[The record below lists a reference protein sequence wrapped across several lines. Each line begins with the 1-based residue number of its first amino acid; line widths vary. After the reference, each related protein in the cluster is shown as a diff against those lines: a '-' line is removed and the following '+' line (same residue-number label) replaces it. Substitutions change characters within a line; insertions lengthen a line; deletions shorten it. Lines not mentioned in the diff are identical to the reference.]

1 MKNRYS
7 IWRLM
12 SLGAAL
18 MTAPWLQAQ
27 DVLVTLEAEKGIIT
41 LPAKVKPV
49 DGSTV
54 EGISGGKYVGDND
67 PGSSIVF
74 NDVEVPEAG
83 TYEFKTYYMRADM
96 DDYLALSLIIM
107 GIAIGALLV
116 IWGAM
121 SLAFFLRKKH
131 RAKKIQERIAE
142 RKAAEA
148 KYRAELQQEE
158 QNSQNDN

>member
-1 MKNRYS
+1 
-7 IWRLM
+7 
-12 SLGAAL
+12 
-18 MTAPWLQAQ
+18 
-27 DVLVTLEAEKGIIT
+27 
-41 LPAKVKPV
+41 
-49 DGSTV
+49 
-54 EGISGGKYVGDND
+54 
-67 PGSSIVF
+67 
-74 NDVEVPEAG
+74 
-83 TYEFKTYYMRADM
+83 M

-131 RAKKIQERIAE
+131 RAKKIQERIDE
-142 RKAAEA
+142 REAAEA

>member
-1 MKNRYS
+1 
-7 IWRLM
+7 
-12 SLGAAL
+12 
-18 MTAPWLQAQ
+18 
-27 DVLVTLEAEKGIIT
+27 
-41 LPAKVKPV
+41 
-49 DGSTV
+49 
-54 EGISGGKYVGDND
+54 
-67 PGSSIVF
+67 
-74 NDVEVPEAG
+74 
-83 TYEFKTYYMRADM
+83 M

-142 RKAAEA
+142 RKAA

>member
-1 MKNRYS
+1 
-7 IWRLM
+7 
-12 SLGAAL
+12 
-18 MTAPWLQAQ
+18 
-27 DVLVTLEAEKGIIT
+27 
-41 LPAKVKPV
+41 
-49 DGSTV
+49 
-54 EGISGGKYVGDND
+54 
-67 PGSSIVF
+67 
-74 NDVEVPEAG
+74 
-83 TYEFKTYYMRADM
+83 M

-131 RAKKIQERIAE
+131 RAKLQERIAE
-142 RKAAEA
+142 REAAEA

>member
-1 MKNRYS
+1 
-7 IWRLM
+7 M
-12 SLGAAL
+12 SALRAAFKVAFQVLPEIFRAAL
-18 MTAPWLQAQ
+18 
-27 DVLVTLEAEKGIIT
+27 
-41 LPAKVKPV
+41 
-49 DGSTV
+49 
-54 EGISGGKYVGDND
+54 
-67 PGSSIVF
+67 
-74 NDVEVPEAG
+74 
-83 TYEFKTYYMRADM
+83 

>member
-1 MKNRYS
+1 
-7 IWRLM
+7 
-12 SLGAAL
+12 
-18 MTAPWLQAQ
+18 
-27 DVLVTLEAEKGIIT
+27 
-41 LPAKVKPV
+41 
-49 DGSTV
+49 
-54 EGISGGKYVGDND
+54 
-67 PGSSIVF
+67 
-74 NDVEVPEAG
+74 
-83 TYEFKTYYMRADM
+83 M

-148 KYRAELQQEE
+148 NTAL
-158 QNSQNDN
+158 NSSRKNRIPRMITEKAARIWAAFLYCEASRLFFFLGVVCVHKLNYFFL